1 MIKIKFIFPLIIM
14 FLICCGPD
22 MGARTTFKLTVK
34 NKSGVPI
41 VVNSYNTSSQ
51 RPEEIVFKTF
61 LKDGQAITKTFRDG
75 LPPHGYFFSDFF
87 GALEGDSSADSVK
100 IIYNDIKQKN
110 FRYGFIDDDGN
121 IIDDDGNINNGYIN
135 KRNPLSHFYNN
146 GEPIVTFIFTKEDY
160 ENAEDCNGSCE

>member
-1 MIKIKFIFPLIIM
+1 MNFLIIGKMIKIKFIFPLIIM
-14 FLICCGPD
+14 FLIYCCTD
-22 MGARTTFKLTVK
+22 MGAVRIYKFTAK

-75 LPPHGYFFSDFF
+75 LPPHGYTFSDFF
-87 GALEGDSSADSVK
+87 GSLEGDSSADSIK
-100 IIYNDIKQKN
+100 IIYDGIKQK
-110 FRYGFIDDDGN
+110 GFGH
-121 IIDDDGNINNGYIN
+121 GYRKTYVEGKTIPP